1 MYFVLALFSSLCV
14 VSFSLKF
21 ILHQVNIADYMAVVY
36 GFFSELFHESSSGY
50 TLSMI
55 VMPADMMETNGVHTV
70 IHFITV
76 DVKHLHLFK
85 NVVLD
90 WCLLNNNEKKT
101 ASENLHK

>member
-1 MYFVLALFSSLCV
+1 
-14 VSFSLKF
+14 
-21 ILHQVNIADYMAVVY
+21 MAVVSWL
-36 GFFSELFHESSSGY
+36 FSELLHESSSGC

-70 IHFITV
+70 IHFITAG
-76 DVKHLHLFK
+76 VKDPHLFK